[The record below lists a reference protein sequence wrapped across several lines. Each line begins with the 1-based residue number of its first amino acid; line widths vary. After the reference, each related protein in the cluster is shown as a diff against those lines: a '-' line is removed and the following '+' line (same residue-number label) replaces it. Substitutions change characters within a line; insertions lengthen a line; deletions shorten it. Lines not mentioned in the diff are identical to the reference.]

1 MAEAEEEVTWT
12 YTNEEGR
19 YDASLMEDSG
29 KHAFNLLLEVNTEIQ
44 TLNKRT
50 AVLQAAAI
58 HLNSVIQSA
67 LTEEALIEV
76 AEEEG
81 GDEAKEEED

>member
-1 MAEAEEEVTWT
+1 
-12 YTNEEGR
+12 
-19 YDASLMEDSG
+19 MEDTG

>member
-19 YDASLMEDSG
+19 YDASLMEDTG

>member
-29 KHAFNLLLEVNTEIQ
+29 KHAFNLLLKVNAEIQ
-44 TLNKRT
+44 TLNERT
-50 AVLQAAAI
+50 TVLQAAAI
-58 HLNSVIQSA
+58 HLNSIIQGA
-67 LTEEALIEV
+67 LTEDALIEAV
-76 AEEEG
+76 EEE
-81 GDEAKEEED
+81 DEAKEEED